1 MRHAFLLMCVRLLT
15 ASCAIEAVKV
25 PTISFFFLSF
35 FFFSVSSP
43 LTTLVVYKQYLE
55 DYPTGVVK
63 DVQRCFVNQ
72 FPAGQLSGMVEHS
85 DVTPYCTVTLML
97 TMDDET
103 TALRMGKDNRH
114 GSIVMARGDAV
125 VFHESPHELPMVT
138 RREKRLTINF
148 FF

>member
-1 MRHAFLLMCVRLLT
+1 
-15 ASCAIEAVKV
+15 
-25 PTISFFFLSF
+25 
-35 FFFSVSSP
+35 
-43 LTTLVVYKQYLE
+43 VVYKQYLE

-72 FPAGQLSGMVEHS
+72 FPAGLTQPSGMVEHS
-85 DVTPYCTVTLML
+85 DVTPYCTVILML
-97 TMDDET
+97 TMDDDET
-103 TALRMGKDNRH
+103 TALCMCKDNRH

-125 VFHESPHELPMVT
+125 VFHESPHELPMAT